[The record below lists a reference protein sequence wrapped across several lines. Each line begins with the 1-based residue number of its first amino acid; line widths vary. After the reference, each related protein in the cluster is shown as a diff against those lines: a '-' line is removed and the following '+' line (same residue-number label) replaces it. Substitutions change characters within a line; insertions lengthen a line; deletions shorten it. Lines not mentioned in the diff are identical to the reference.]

1 MSLSIRRSTT
11 LSAGL
16 NGLNVRM
23 AVSGQRG
30 LNVEEMA
37 ENTKTGLRK
46 AEMMGVGMVVE
57 SWDLAQSALLLVI
70 AWRPLRSS
78 QLWNEVAS
86 DLELRPD
93 RFSSAPVMKCPP
105 SDLTW

>member
-16 NGLNVRM
+16 NGLNARI
-23 AVSGQRG
+23 AVSGWSD

-37 ENTKTGLRK
+37 ENTETGLRK
-46 AEMMGVGMVVE
+46 AEITGVGMVVE
-57 SWDLAQSALLLVI
+57 LWGSRELLQSALLLVI

-78 QLWNEVAS
+78 QLWDELAS
-86 DLELRPD
+86 DLVL
-93 RFSSAPVMKCPP
+93 
-105 SDLTW
+105 